1 MNIHSSHDPPGNR
14 SPQMMINALE
24 DERFDAIVEG
34 DLEKFAELC
43 HEQLVYTHS
52 DGSRDTL
59 ESYIGKV
66 RQGIYNYHRISHP
79 VDEIIVIGDV
89 ALVIGRMI
97 ADLTINGTPKALD
110 NTSLAVW
117 IREEEQWKFLAYQP
131 TPCPTNSSERPSLT
145 AHRRL

>member
-1 MNIHSSHDPPGNR
+1 MDIHSSHDPPGNG
-14 SPQMMINALE
+14 SPQMTINALE
-24 DERFDAIVEG
+24 DQRFDAIVEG
-34 DLEKFAELC
+34 DLDKFEKLC

-66 RQGIYNYHRISHP
+66 RRGIYNYRHISHP

-89 ALVIGRMI
+89 ALVVGRMV
-97 ADLTINGTPKALD
+97 ADLTINGIPKTLD

-131 TPCPTNSSERPSLT
+131 TPSPRSSSTPASLT
-145 AHRRL
+145 SHGRL